1 MYVQYNVCYASTLY
15 NPDRLSYMSTLPQP
29 LFETFERFLELN
41 FHDLNH
47 ELEPVIQYLSHFP
60 APLQAEA
67 GYRAVRAFLKSYAG
81 NGATYNSYRTH
92 VERLLL
98 WSLLVAQ
105 KPLLEL
111 RRRDAEAFMEFCLH
125 PSAAWIG
132 PVVKSR
138 FVRQGS
144 RQKRESD
151 TYVVNP
157 AWRPFNHTVAKRER
171 KIAQECLSEPP
182 QRPYRMSQGS
192 VAQVFAVCGSF
203 FQHAIDEG
211 LTEVNPFRAVK
222 QKSIYK
228 QRNTL
233 DVASR
238 SLTQLQWNFVIET
251 AELMAVEEPRHER
264 TLFIV
269 ATLFAMYLRIS
280 DLVGRDNW
288 TPNMGD
294 FRRDSRGNWWF
305 HVVGKGNKAAK
316 ISVRDDYVITYLSR
330 YRQWLNLTPLPG
342 AHERTPLLTS
352 LNGQAGLSD
361 RRIRLLLQAVFDRS
375 LARMRQD
382 GWADDEIDQLR
393 SASLHWLRH
402 TAATFDAPHRD
413 MKDLQADLRHNSL
426 STTQNTYYNS
436 LDEQRSHS
444 VKSLKIKR

>member
-1 MYVQYNVCYASTLY
+1 MAARPL
-15 NPDRLSYMSTLPQP
+15 P
-29 LFETFERFLELN
+29 LFDTYDRFLDLHFMNMTGERAPVLAFLN
-41 FHDLNH
+41 QCD
-47 ELEPVIQYLSHFP
+47 EYTRPVESYQ
-60 APLQAEA
+60 
-67 GYRAVRAFLKSYAG
+67 AVRGFLKSYAG
-81 NGATYNSYRTH
+81 NEATFTSYRTH

-98 WSLLVAQ
+98 WALLVAG

-111 RRRDAEAFMEFCLH
+111 RRRDAEAFMEFCLN
-125 PSAAWIG
+125 PPAAWVG

-138 FVRQGS
+138 FIRQGG
-144 RQKRESD
+144 RKALASD
-151 TYVVNP
+151 TYTANP
-157 AWRPFNHTVAKRER
+157 AWRPFSVTIAKRER
-171 KIAQECLSEPP
+171 KIAAESMADLPP
-182 QRPYRMSQGS
+182 AVYKMSQGS

-228 QRNTL
+228 QRNTV

-251 AELMAVEEPRHER
+251 AETMAQEDAAHER

-269 ATLFAMYLRIS
+269 ATLYAMYLRIS

-288 TPNMGD
+288 APTMGD
-294 FRRDSRGNWWF
+294 FRRDSRGHWWL

-316 ISVRDDYVITYLSR
+316 ISVRDDYVQTYLVR
-330 YRQWLNLTPLPG
+330 YRQYRQLSPLPSP
-342 AHERTPLLTS
+342 HEKLPLISTLK
-352 LNGQAGLSD
+352 GRAGLSD
-361 RRIRLLLQAVFDRS
+361 RHIRLLLQEVFDRS
-375 LARMRQD
+375 LLRMKAE
-382 GWADDEIDQLR
+382 GWSDDEIDQLR

-402 TAATFDAPHRD
+402 TSATFDAKHRD

-436 LDEQRSHS
+436 LDEQRAHS
-444 VKSLKIKR
+444 VKDLKVKI

>member
-1 MYVQYNVCYASTLY
+1 MAHF
-15 NPDRLSYMSTLPQP
+15 PQP
-29 LFETFERFLELN
+29 LFETFDR
-41 FHDLNH
+41 FHDLNFLH
-47 ELEPVIQYLSHFP
+47 LSGELPVVRDFLQDFP
-60 APLQAEA
+60 EESQAIE
-67 GYRAVRAFLKSYAG
+67 GYRAVRSFLKSYAG
-81 NGATYNSYRTH
+81 NEATFSSYRTH

-98 WSLLVAQ
+98 WSLLVAR

-111 RRRDAEAFMEFCLH
+111 RRRDAEAFMEFCLN
-125 PSAAWIG
+125 PPADWIG

-138 FVRQGS
+138 FLRTGG
-144 RQKRESD
+144 RKKLESD
-151 TYVVNP
+151 TYTLNSE
-157 AWRPFNHTVAKRER
+157 WRPFSTTIAKRER
-171 KIAQECLSEPP
+171 KIAAESVTALPS
-182 QRPYRMSQGS
+182 RAYRMSQGS

-238 SLTQLQWNFVIET
+238 SLTQLQWSYVIET
-251 AELMAVEEPRHER
+251 AEIMATEDTVHER

-269 ATLFAMYLRIS
+269 ATLFAMYLRVS

-288 TPNMGD
+288 TPTMGD
-294 FRRDSRGNWWF
+294 IRRDSTGNWWF

-316 ISVRDDYVITYLSR
+316 ISIRDEYIQTYLVR
-330 YRQWLNLTPLPG
+330 YRQHLQLPPLPSAHEKTPLISTLKG
-342 AHERTPLLTS
+342 R
-352 LNGQAGLSD
+352 AGLSD
-361 RRIRLLLQAVFDRS
+361 RHIRLLLQDVFDRS
-375 LARMRQD
+375 LARMAEE
-382 GWADDEIDQLR
+382 GWSDDEIDQLR

-402 TAATFDAPHRD
+402 TSATFDAPHRD

-436 LDEQRSHS
+436 LDEQRAHS
-444 VKSLKIKR
+444 VKHLKLKN